1 MKMLGPELPK
11 TLLQMEKVDMDLVLS
26 TIRQEFSQY

>member
-11 TLLQMEKVDMDLVLS
+11 TLLQMEMVEMDLVLS

>member
-11 TLLQMEKVDMDLVLS
+11 TLQQTEKVDMDLVLS
-26 TIRQEFSQY
+26 TIRQESSQY